1 MRDVQAEPGLLQII
15 FHNDNETPQEFVVDL
30 LHSVFK
36 KSAADT
42 TRLLE
47 KIEKYGQALCGTYPR
62 ERADK
67 LLAATRR
74 RIRAAGHSFL
84 ITSEAVAED
93 GELPDEHCKL
103 CGTLSGENRD
113 ALEGAVALICDD
125 CLYEISR
132 TLPEVAAT
140 KRFESA
146 CDALA
151 WHFAGIPHDQLVA
164 TARQFPGHMRA
175 DVQGAVD
182 RLFSA
187 SPSRFFGIH
196 ERHRYE
202 TLTLAALT
210 RRGNDPHAIAPAQYH
225 DVDVG
230 ESAPV
235 KCLDNGLWLCRADDL
250 RYAVVLSSHREYAH
264 EAGTRIEIAVPLGPA
279 GSEFVQRCFSELEAA
294 VNAARC
300 YRGKILSLDGDTDYR
315 GRSRGVMVHR
325 LPAVQRED
333 VILPETTL
341 KLLDRNVLSFVGS
354 RPQLRRLGQSTRK
367 GILLYGPP
375 GTGKTHTIRYLAS
388 NLPGHTTLIITAAQ
402 IALLAHYMNLARLL
416 QPAIAVIEDVDLIAR
431 DRDEMGPCEESMLNA
446 LLNEMDGLKQDA
458 DILFVLTT
466 NRPEQLEGAL
476 ASRPGR
482 IDQAIEVP
490 LPDEIGRKKLVRLYG
505 RGLPLDDAVVGEAA
519 QRTKG
524 VSAAFIKEL
533 MRRIAQASLVRD
545 GGTSIESDDIGAALD
560 DMLFAGGRLNVRLLG
575 GARETVDG

>member
-1 MRDVQAEPGLLQII
+1 MSDVQAEPGLLQII
-15 FHNDNETPQEFVVDL
+15 FRNGNETPVEFVVDL

-42 TRLLE
+42 TGLLE
-47 KIEKYGQALCGTYPR
+47 KIEKYGQAICGTYPR
-62 ERADK
+62 ERANK
-67 LLAATRR
+67 LLAAARR
-74 RIRAAGHSFL
+74 RIRAAGHSLL
-84 ITSEAVAED
+84 ITSETVAENGD
-93 GELPDEHCKL
+93 APDDHCKL
-103 CGTLSGENRD
+103 CGTLFDEDRH

-125 CLYEISR
+125 CLYGISR
-132 TLPEVAAT
+132 TLPEVAA
-140 KRFESA
+140 RRQFDSA

-164 TARQFPGHMRA
+164 TSRQFPGHMRA

-182 RLFSA
+182 KLFSA
-187 SPSRFFGIH
+187 SPIRFFGIH
-196 ERHRYE
+196 EGYRYE
-202 TLTLAALT
+202 TLTIAALT
-210 RRGNDPHAIAPAQYH
+210 KRGQNPHAIAPAQYH

-235 KCLDNGLWLCRADDL
+235 KCLDNGLWLCRDGEL
-250 RYAVVLSSHREYAH
+250 RYAVILSSHREYAR
-264 EAGTRIEIAVPLGPA
+264 EAGTRIEIAVPVGAA
-279 GSEFVQRCFSELEAA
+279 GSELVQRCLSELEGA

-300 YRGKILSLDGDTDYR
+300 YRGKILSLDGDADYR
-315 GRSRGVMVHR
+315 GRSKGVMVHR

-333 VILPETTL
+333 VILPQATL

-354 RPQLRRLGQSTRK
+354 RAQLRRLGQSTRK

-402 IALLAHYMNLARLL
+402 IALLTHYMNLARLL
-416 QPAIAVIEDVDLIAR
+416 QPAIVVIEDVDLIAR
-431 DRDEMGPCEESMLNA
+431 DRDEIGPCEESMLNA

-466 NRPEQLEGAL
+466 NRPEQLESAL
-476 ASRPGR
+476 AGRPGR

-490 LPDEIGRKKLVRLYG
+490 LPDEIGRRKLVQLYG
-505 RGLPLDDAVVGEAA
+505 RDLPLGDAIVDEAA
-519 QRTKG
+519 RRTEG

-533 MRRIAQASLVRD
+533 MRRIAQASIARD
-545 GGTSIESDDIGAALD
+545 GGATVGSGDIGEALD
-560 DMLFAGGRLNVRLLG
+560 DMLFAGGKLNVRLLG
-575 GARETVDG
+575 GAREMASG